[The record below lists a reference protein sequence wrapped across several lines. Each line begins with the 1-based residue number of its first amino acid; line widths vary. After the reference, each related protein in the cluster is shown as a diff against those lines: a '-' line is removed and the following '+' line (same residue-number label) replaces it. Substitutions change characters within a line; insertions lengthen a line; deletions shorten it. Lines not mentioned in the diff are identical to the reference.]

1 MSFTLYSS
9 TPICYYFSLK
19 QDKNAE
25 LPVTLLTMI
34 TIIIRY
40 GNHESNITLV
50 CILDA
55 CVNLQIIFGNKRS
68 RKLKGQLRMDNPEKL
83 PTLGTQDTGRR
94 QQQQKPQHRKLKRSA
109 TRTHKK
115 PG

>member
-1 MSFTLYSS
+1 
-9 TPICYYFSLK
+9 
-19 QDKNAE
+19 
-25 LPVTLLTMI
+25 MI

-68 RKLKGQLRMDNPEKL
+68 RKLKGQLRKKP
-83 PTLGTQDTGRR
+83 PTLKGS
-94 QQQQKPQHRKLKRSA
+94 LMCSCA
-109 TRTHKK
+109 ENNKK
-115 PG
+115 YLYGLLVHG